1 MYVFKFSNFGRDF
14 KNCKYLKKMK
24 KSGCWGG
31 HLELLAV
38 AHAFNVDVVIH
49 QVNR

>member
-1 MYVFKFSNFGRDF
+1 MR
-14 KNCKYLKKMK
+14 

-49 QVNR
+49 QVIHIAQKIMNLFEYL